1 MQSQEINTQGKVK
14 TPDLAKDKNKL
25 TVTLYVGG
33 KQVESLTAE
42 QSERIAERLSSAMSI
57 YYTSHADVYQKIKE
71 NLICGQ

>member
-33 KQVESLTAE
+33 EKVEKLTAE
-42 QSERIAERLSSAMSI
+42 QSERIAERLSNAMSL
-57 YYTSHADVYQKIKE
+57 YYANHSAEYKKI
-71 NLICGQ
+71 

>member
-1 MQSQEINTQGKVK
+1 MQSQELTQGKVK
-14 TPDLAKDKNKL
+14 TPDLAKEKNKL

-42 QSERIAERLSSAMSI
+42 QSERIAERLSKSMSL
-57 YYTSHADVYQKIKE
+57 YYTSHADEYQKIKE

>member
-33 KQVESLTAE
+33 ERVEKLTAE
-42 QSERIAERLSSAMSI
+42 QKEKIATRLGNVMSL
-57 YYTSHADVYQKIKE
+57 YYANHPAEYKKI
-71 NLICGQ
+71 